1 MALAAAA
8 ALVVREAPTRE
19 AEEAAAVLVVRE
31 VRVDAAAPATPV
43 QRVAWFQAAQEAA

>member
-1 MALAAAA
+1 VALAAAA
-8 ALVVREAPTRE
+8 APVAREAG
-19 AEEAAAVLVVRE
+19 AAAAVLVVRE